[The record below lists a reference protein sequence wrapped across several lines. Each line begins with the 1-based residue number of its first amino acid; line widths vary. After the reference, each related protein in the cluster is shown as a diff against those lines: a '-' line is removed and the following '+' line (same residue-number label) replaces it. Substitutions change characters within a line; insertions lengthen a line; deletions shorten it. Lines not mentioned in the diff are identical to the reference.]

1 MGAKDALCKIAN
13 MGCGLVDTFAL
24 RRGDP
29 RDPVQEDDGSSRVV
43 KQNRGSAGEGIW
55 LCWIAN
61 ETKDGIIPDIE
72 YRRRRSGRVAGDY
85 AMLKLMEMNDNHV
98 EYHTVKEFLVFC
110 AVCGGDKTLADV
122 PDADYYEAC
131 KLTDLMGIKALE
143 MLDTAAAPKV
153 RYNTLLPSPA
163 GAKYSLAVV
172 QFKATI
178 EKYDALIVRINP
190 GQLSQIPGAD
200 GAQAKFDATMNAF
213 AGKGKPNRGSAGEGI
228 WLCWIANET
237 KDGIIPD
244 IDYPSKTLGPSRR
257 RRRHAQAHG
266 DERQPRRVPHGEGVP
281 RVLRRRPE
289 RRRRRHVDVD
299 VPGEYLKGGAAG
311 GQLVDQLLPRIS
323 EGEVRVLMAGD
334 TCQMIIHKK
343 PEGGLSAVGGNSA
356 YTHTSRRTA
365 YADLLTKLTTDIKNG
380 LMDVLDLK
388 GEALPLLWT
397 CDYIP
402 KNPEGWSKTENARD
416 METEYAVGE
425 FNCSCVGVSMFQA
438 VCGGDK
444 TLADVPDA
452 DYYEACKLTDLMG
465 IKAPRCSTRRA
476 PKVRYNTLLPSPA
489 GAKYSLAVV
498 QPAERATLLYDY
510 TDHAGFEA
518 TIEKYDALI
527 VRINPGQLRV
537 VKQNRGSAGEGIW
550 LCWIANET
558 KDGIIP
564 TSSTRR
570 RRSGRVAGD
579 DAMLKLMEMN
589 DNHVEYHTVKEFLV
603 FCAVCGGD
611 KTLAD
616 VPDAD
621 YYEACKLTDLMGIKA
636 PRCSTRPRPKVRY
649 HAAAAAGGPAG
660 CDMLLYDYTDHAGF
674 EATIEKYDALIVRIN
689 PGQLSQIPG
698 ADGAQA
704 KFDATMNALAGK
716 GKPVWSSPG
725 VQQKMGAKDALC
737 KIANMGCGLFKKTM
751 AFQPRVVKQNRGSA
765 GEGIWLC
772 WIANE
777 TKDGIIPDI
786 EYPSKTFGAESLGDD
801 VMLKLMEMND
811 NHVEYHT
818 VKEFLVFCMIIHKKP
833 EGGLSAVGGNSAYT
847 YYEPSDP
854 LYADLLTKLTTDIKN
869 GLMDVLDLKGE
880 ALPLLWT
887 CDYIPKNPEGWS
899 KTENACDMETEY
911 VVGEFNCSCV
921 GVSMFQAV
929 CGGDKTLADV
939 PDADYYEACKLTD
952 LMGIKAPRC
961 STRRGA
967 QGPRPP
973 ERRLGQGPGRNRI
986 DSIPIAN
993 GVIKAGG
1000 ACDMLLYDYTD
1011 HAGFEATIEKY
1022 DALIVRINPG
1032 QLSQIPGADGA
1043 QAKFDAT
1050 MNAFVGKGKPVWS
1063 SPGVQQ
1069 KMGAKDALCKIANMG
1084 CGLVDTRVVKQN
1096 RGSAGEGIWLCWIA
1110 NETKDGI
1117 IRTSSTRRRRSGR
1130 VAGDDAMLKLMEMND
1145 NHVEYHTVKEF
1156 LVFCVDGPSGA
1167 GAGTWTS
1174 TFPGEY
1180 LKGGA
1185 AAGGQ
1190 LVDQRLLP
1198 RISEGEVRVL
1208 MAGDT
1213 CQMII
1218 HKKPEGGLSAVGGNS
1233 AYAHE
1238 PSDPLTRTS

>member
-1 MGAKDALCKIAN
+1 
-13 MGCGLVDTFAL
+13 
-24 RRGDP
+24 
-29 RDPVQEDDGSSRVV
+29 
-43 KQNRGSAGEGIW
+43 
-55 LCWIAN
+55 
-61 ETKDGIIPDIE
+61 
-72 YRRRRSGRVAGDY
+72 
-85 AMLKLMEMNDNHV
+85 
-98 EYHTVKEFLVFC
+98 
-110 AVCGGDKTLADV
+110 
-122 PDADYYEAC
+122 
-131 KLTDLMGIKALE
+131 
-143 MLDTAAAPKV
+143 
-153 RYNTLLPSPA
+153 
-163 GAKYSLAVV
+163 
-172 QFKATI
+172 
-178 EKYDALIVRINP
+178 
-190 GQLSQIPGAD
+190 
-200 GAQAKFDATMNAF
+200 
-213 AGKGKPNRGSAGEGI
+213 
-228 WLCWIANET
+228 
-237 KDGIIPD
+237 
-244 IDYPSKTLGPSRR
+244 
-257 RRRHAQAHG
+257 
-266 DERQPRRVPHGEGVP
+266 
-281 RVLRRRPE
+281 
-289 RRRRRHVDVD
+289 
-299 VPGEYLKGGAAG
+299 
-311 GQLVDQLLPRIS
+311 
-323 EGEVRVLMAGD
+323 
-334 TCQMIIHKK
+334 
-343 PEGGLSAVGGNSA
+343 
-356 YTHTSRRTA
+356 
-365 YADLLTKLTTDIKNG
+365 
-380 LMDVLDLK
+380 
-388 GEALPLLWT
+388 
-397 CDYIP
+397 
-402 KNPEGWSKTENARD
+402 
-416 METEYAVGE
+416 METEYVVGE

-465 IKAPRCSTRRA
+465 IKAPRCSTRR
-476 PKVRYNTLLPSPA
+476 
-489 GAKYSLAVV
+489 
-498 QPAERATLLYDY
+498 
-510 TDHAGFEA
+510 
-518 TIEKYDALI
+518 
-527 VRINPGQLRV
+527 
-537 VKQNRGSAGEGIW
+537 
-550 LCWIANET
+550 
-558 KDGIIP
+558 
-564 TSSTRR
+564 
-570 RRSGRVAGD
+570 
-579 DAMLKLMEMN
+579 
-589 DNHVEYHTVKEFLV
+589 
-603 FCAVCGGD
+603 
-611 KTLAD
+611 
-616 VPDAD
+616 
-621 YYEACKLTDLMGIKA
+621 
-636 PRCSTRPRPKVRY
+636 
-649 HAAAAAGGPAG
+649 
-660 CDMLLYDYTDHAGF
+660 
-674 EATIEKYDALIVRIN
+674 
-689 PGQLSQIPG
+689 
-698 ADGAQA
+698 GAQGQVRRDDER
-704 KFDATMNALAGK
+704 FVGK

-737 KIANMGCGLFKKTM
+737 KIANMGCGLVDTFAYYDAETLETQFKKTM

-818 VKEFLVFCMIIHKKP
+818 VKEFLVFCVDGPSGAGAGTWTSTFPGEYLKGGAAAGGQLVDQRLLPRISEGEVRVLMAGDTCQMIIHKKP

-952 LMGIKAPRC
+952 LMGIKALEMLDTAAASKVRYNTLLP
-961 STRRGA
+961 SPAGA
-967 QGPRPP
+967 KYSLAVVQFKVPGHPNGGSDKGPD
-973 ERRLGQGPGRNRI
+973 GNRI

-1032 QLSQIPGADGA
+1032 QLSQIPGVDGV

-1084 CGLVDTRVVKQN
+1084 CGLVDTFAYYDAETLETQFKKTMAPRRVVKQN

-1117 IRTSSTRRRRSGR
+1117 IPTSSTRRRRSGR

-1185 AAGGQ
+1185 PGGQ
-1190 LVDQRLLP
+1190 LATSGSCPASP
-1198 RISEGEVRVL
+1198 RAR
-1208 MAGDT
+1208 
-1213 CQMII
+1213 
-1218 HKKPEGGLSAVGGNS
+1218 SAS
-1233 AYAHE
+1233 SWRA
-1238 PSDPLTRTS
+1238 TRAR